1 MTLKELRIAPEH
13 KIRIR
18 TKDGSNFIFI
28 GMAGEVDFETL
39 NKETKVRTTAKLLDA
54 VYNYD
59 PNHTGWFDKAV
70 RDFKAWRQVED
81 REVVDQYP
89 GQLEY
94 STVIVI
100 TGGEGWIPYN
110 PSLAPLKAE
119 DVDENAAENLVTA
132 IYKGIAT
139 ELVHAYEV
147 DSEDL
152 IERAEREIRKNRY
165 GILNQPE
172 GIIRACRIK
181 AGKE

>member
-1 MTLKELRIAPEH
+1 MKLKELKIAPEH

-18 TKDGSNFIFI
+18 TKDGSNFIYI
-28 GMAGEVDFETL
+28 GVAGQVDFETL
-39 NKETKVRTTAKLLDA
+39 NRETKMRCTARMMDA
-54 VYNYD
+54 VLTYD
-59 PNHTGWFDKAV
+59 PDHQGGFDRAV
-70 RDFKAWRQVED
+70 KDFKAWKPVEE
-81 REVVDQYP
+81 REVIEQYL
-89 GQLEY
+89 GYLEY

-147 DSEDL
+147 GSEDL
-152 IERAEREIRKNRY
+152 IERGEREIRKNRY
-165 GILNQPE
+165 GILESPE
-172 GIIRACRIK
+172 GIIRACRAK
-181 AGKE
+181 AGRE

>member
-39 NKETKVRTTAKLLDA
+39 NKETKVRATAKLLDA

-70 RDFKAWRQVED
+70 RDFKAWKPVED
-81 REVVDQYP
+81 REVVEQYP

-110 PSLAPLKAE
+110 PSLAPLEKIDEQGAE
-119 DVDENAAENLVTA
+119 SLVTQ
-132 IYKGIAT
+132 IYKGICT

-147 DSEDL
+147 GSEDL

-165 GILNQPE
+165 GILDQPE
-172 GIIRACRIK
+172 GIIRACRIR

>member
-70 RDFKAWRQVED
+70 RDFKAWRPVED
-81 REVVDQYP
+81 RELVDQYP

-165 GILNQPE
+165 GILDQPE
-172 GIIRACRIK
+172 GIIRTCRIK

>member
-70 RDFKAWRQVED
+70 RDFKAWRPVED

-165 GILNQPE
+165 GILDQPE

>member
-39 NKETKVRTTAKLLDA
+39 NKETKVRATARLLDA

-70 RDFKAWRQVED
+70 RDFKAWRPVED
-81 REVVDQYP
+81 RDVLEQYP

-110 PSLAPLKAE
+110 PSLVPLKAE

-165 GILNQPE
+165 GILDQPE